1 MTETVEVVHA
11 ERVGGWCKPTVF
23 PLCTHHSR
31 AGVLEPAA
39 QSRAVVKS
47 PVYAA

>member
-1 MTETVEVVHA
+1 MTKTVEDGHA

-23 PLCTHHSR
+23 PWWTHHFR
-31 AGVLEPAA
+31 AGGLEPAPGA
-39 QSRAVVKS
+39 AVET